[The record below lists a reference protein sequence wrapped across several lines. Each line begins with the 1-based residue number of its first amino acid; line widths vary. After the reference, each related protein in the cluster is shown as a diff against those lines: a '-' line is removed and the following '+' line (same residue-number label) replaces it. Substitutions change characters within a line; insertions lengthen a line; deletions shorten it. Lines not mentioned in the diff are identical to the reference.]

1 MLHRCSIVKESRQS
15 WSWNWFLQVGC
26 FFRTS
31 SNGCHTN
38 SCKSDRSH
46 FGPWVFEVLGM
57 FGRHHVHHNVP
68 LGFKFIEDSDLC
80 GQMIFW
86 WNCWRKV
93 EPLLV
98 WMEDLGD
105 WSGDRHWNKVY
116 IHKRQIIIP
125 KQLWTGSLDLSL
137 LTEMQLTSLF
147 FVHMFPNEILYHRLD
162 RFMSSVISVVAT
174 SKVCGQGC
182 SEYCRIYPWHLGT

>member
-1 MLHRCSIVKESRQS
+1 MLHRGSIIKESRQS

-38 SCKSDRSH
+38 SCRSDRSH
-46 FGPWVFEVLGM
+46 FGPWVFQVLGM

-68 LGFKFIEDSDLC
+68 LGSKFIEDSDLC

-86 WNCWRKV
+86 WNCWIKSGASSSVNGRS
-93 EPLLV
+93 
-98 WMEDLGD
+98 WRR
-105 WSGDRHWNKVY
+105 SGDRHWNKVY
-116 IHKRQIIIP
+116 IYKRQFIIP

-147 FVHMFPNEILYHRLD
+147 FSHVSKRNPIPQVG
-162 RFMSSVISVVAT
+162 SVYV
-174 SKVCGQGC
+174 
-182 SEYCRIYPWHLGT
+182 